1 MEKRIKIWTE
11 ATGSI
16 EATLTNENPQTAEA
30 IWKALPIRG
39 SANRWGDEIYFT
51 IPVSLKEENSR
62 EKVENGAIGYW
73 PPGKAL
79 CIFFG
84 RTPAS
89 EDNEPQAASPVNVF
103 ARVTGEAT
111 FRQVK
116 SGDSITIEKSES

>member
-1 MEKRIKIWTE
+1 MEKRIKIWTK